1 MCQNVTDTAS
11 EISQDP
17 REYCLPRDL
26 KRWELLGNYGV
37 LGAGEM
43 SSGRVDVRRRVNI
56 LTHYISLIWSDSG
69 RYAMSC

>member
-26 KRWELLGNYGV
+26 KRW
-37 LGAGEM
+37 
-43 SSGRVDVRRRVNI
+43 GRVDVRRKVNI
-56 LTHYISLIWSDSG
+56 LTH
-69 RYAMSC
+69 